1 VIFNVETEINVNQK
15 KLYDEIYFAKANQQ
29 INKND

>member
-1 VIFNVETEINVNQK
+1 VIFNVETEINVNHK
-15 KLYDEIYFAKANQQ
+15 KSYDEIYFAKANQQ